1 MKSAFERKSNET
13 AARSTQSKG
22 SSHLTQELSMDDQV
36 VASSNTD
43 KVRCINRVDSGRC
56 RYKICTTTGNVKL
69 VPDTMKDRT
78 GYTRFQ
84 SSSPVSLTD
93 GGYTNV
99 KAHVVQHHFPSPIL
113 SCVESPPLVGHVSH
127 VNVPN
132 STKDHVEYSS
142 EGSSTSKAIQDVHI
156 SARLMEEFM
165 ELASAN
171 TKENL
176 ETCGIL
182 GAFLKNQTFY
192 VTTLII
198 PKQEST
204 SNSCQA
210 INEEEIHA
218 IQDGQSLFPVGWI
231 HTHPSQTCFL
241 SSIDLH
247 TQYSYQVMLPEAIA
261 IVMAPA
267 DPSRSYGIFRLTDPG
282 GITILREC
290 CESGGFHLHPQT
302 CSDGSPIYESCS
314 HVYINPN
321 LRFEV
326 IDLRSAPSP

>member
-156 SARLMEEFM
+156 
-165 ELASAN
+165 
-171 TKENL
+171 
-176 ETCGIL
+176 
-182 GAFLKNQTFY
+182 KNQTFY